1 MDIKN
6 IESIYIDVEMNGDVK
21 LEILRTDNTLQVDKF
36 KLCDVDKRDALNEF
50 LKYHKL
56 DSITTVRFF
65 GKII

>member
-1 MDIKN
+1 
-6 IESIYIDVEMNGDVK
+6 
-21 LEILRTDNTLQVDKF
+21 VDKF